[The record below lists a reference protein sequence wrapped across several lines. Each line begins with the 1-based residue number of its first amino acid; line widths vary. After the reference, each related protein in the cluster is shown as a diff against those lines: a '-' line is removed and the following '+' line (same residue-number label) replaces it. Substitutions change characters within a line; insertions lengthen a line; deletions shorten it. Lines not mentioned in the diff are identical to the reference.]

1 MPGAGTG
8 PGQGTLIA
16 AINPVGVITGGY
28 LDANFAFHG
37 FGLDQDGTI
46 TNFDPPGAGTGPGQG
61 TLPISIT
68 PAGEITG
75 FYIDSNFVNHGFVR
89 K

>member
-1 MPGAGTG
+1 MCRVRTG
-8 PGQGTLIA
+8 PGQGTSIA

-28 LDANFAFHG
+28 FDANFATHG
-37 FGLDQDGTI
+37 FVRDQDGTI
-46 TNFDPPGAGTGPGQG
+46 TIFDPPGAGTGPGQG

-68 PAGEITG
+68 QAGEITG
-75 FYIDSNFVNHGFVR
+75 SYIDANFVNHGFVR